1 MRYGEER
8 VRSSKNVKK
17 TPGRKGI
24 DSPGPCQKL
33 SLHNAKRYADPFS
46 HNLIQARTSYD
57 RTGGHR
63 RIEEKAGDTI
73 PARAPAVCIPEQVIR

>member
-8 VRSSKNVKK
+8 VSSSKNVKK
-17 TPGRKGI
+17 RRTGKG
-24 DSPGPCQKL
+24 STAPAPCQKP
-33 SLHNAKRYADPFS
+33 SLPNAKRYAEPFS
-46 HNLIQARTSYD
+46 NNLIRARTSYD